1 MDEGL
6 AKIRHERSVKDF
18 PFLELEDNEYVEY
31 AFKRAKIWLNLI
43 LGGLA
48 AGLIL
53 ILLAFLLVLMGKDS
67 LNATGINFLY
77 IILGALLVSVFLVG
91 LFTIMV
97 YRGNKLFITNKHVIQ
112 LIMSSPMA
120 NSVNMIDLTSIED
133 TSFSQNGIMQK
144 MFGYGTFRLS
154 TVGEET
160 TYTFKKSDITAEEL
174 RAVAKLVSKAK
185 VSDDK
190 KDSVLIVS

>member
-31 AFKRAKIWLNLI
+31 AFKRAKIWLQLI

-67 LNATGINFLY
+67 LDQTGISFLY
-77 IILGALLVSVFLVG
+77 IILGALLFSVFLVG
-91 LFTIMV
+91 LFTIML

-112 LIMSSPMA
+112 MTMASPMA
-120 NSVNMIDLTSIED
+120 SSVNMIDLPSIED

-160 TYTFKKSDITAEEL
+160 TYTFKKSDITSEEL
-174 RAVAKLVSKAK
+174 RAVSKLVTKAK
-185 VSDDK
+185 AAGDK

>member
-31 AFKRAKIWLNLI
+31 AFKRAKVWLYLI

-48 AGLIL
+48 AGLIF
-53 ILLAFLLVLMGKDS
+53 ILLAFLLVLMGRDS
-67 LNATGINFLY
+67 LDETGINFLY
-77 IILGALLVSVFLVG
+77 IILGALLFSVFLVG
-91 LFTIMV
+91 LFTIIV

-112 LIMSSPMA
+112 MTMVSPMA
-120 NSVNMIDLTSIED
+120 SSVNMIDLASIED

-160 TYTFKKSDITAEEL
+160 TYTFKKSAITAEEL
-174 RAVAKLVSKAK
+174 RAVSKLVTKAK
-185 VSDDK
+185 AASSK
-190 KDSVLIVS
+190 KDSVMIVS

>member
-31 AFKRAKIWLNLI
+31 AFKRAKIWLQLI

-48 AGLIL
+48 AGLIF
-53 ILLAFLLVLMGKDS
+53 ILLAFLLVLMGRDS
-67 LNATGINFLY
+67 LDETGISFLY
-77 IILGALLVSVFLVG
+77 IILGALLFSVFLVG
-91 LFTIMV
+91 LFTLML
-97 YRGNKLFITNKHVIQ
+97 YRGNKLFVTNKHVIQ
-112 LIMSSPMA
+112 MTMSSPMA
-120 NSVNMIDLTSIED
+120 SSVNMIDLSSIED

-144 MFGYGTFRLS
+144 IFGYGTFRLS
-154 TVGEET
+154 TVGDET
-160 TYTFKKSDITAEEL
+160 TYTFKKSDITSEEL
-174 RAVAKLVSKAK
+174 RSVSKLVTKAK
-185 VSDDK
+185 AADDK

>member
-31 AFKRAKIWLNLI
+31 AFKRAKIWLQLI

-48 AGLIL
+48 AGLIF

-67 LNATGINFLY
+67 LDQTGISFLY
-77 IILGALLVSVFLVG
+77 IILGALLFSVFLVG

-112 LIMSSPMA
+112 MTMASPMA
-120 NSVNMIDLTSIED
+120 NSVNMIDLPSIED

-174 RAVAKLVSKAK
+174 RAVSKLVTKAK

>member
-31 AFKRAKIWLNLI
+31 AFKRAKIWLQLI

-48 AGLIL
+48 AGLIF

-67 LNATGINFLY
+67 LDQTGISFLY
-77 IILGALLVSVFLVG
+77 IILGALLFSVFLVG
-91 LFTIMV
+91 LFTIML

-112 LIMSSPMA
+112 MTMASPMA
-120 NSVNMIDLTSIED
+120 NSVNMIDLHSIED

-174 RAVAKLVSKAK
+174 RAVSKLVTKAK

>member
-31 AFKRAKIWLNLI
+31 AFKRAKIWLQLI

-48 AGLIL
+48 AGLIF

-67 LNATGINFLY
+67 LDQTGVNFLY
-77 IILGALLVSVFLVG
+77 IILGALLVSVFLAGV
-91 LFTIMV
+91 FTMMV

-112 LIMSSPMA
+112 MTMASPMA
-120 NSVNMIDLTSIED
+120 SSVNMIDLPSIED
-133 TSFSQNGIMQK
+133 TSFSQNGFMQK

-154 TVGEET
+154 TVGDET

-185 VSDDK
+185 ASGDK

>member
-48 AGLIL
+48 AGLIF
-53 ILLAFLLVLMGKDS
+53 ILLAFLLVLMGKDF
-67 LNATGINFLY
+67 LDTTGISFLY
-77 IILGALLVSVFLVG
+77 IILGALLFSVFLVG
-91 LFTIMV
+91 VFTLMV

-112 LIMSSPMA
+112 MTMASPMSS
-120 NSVNMIDLTSIED
+120 SVNMIDLPSIED
-133 TSFSQNGIMQK
+133 TSFSQDGIMQK

-174 RAVAKLVSKAK
+174 RAVSKLVTKAK

>member
-31 AFKRAKIWLNLI
+31 AFKMAKTWLYLI

-48 AGLIL
+48 AGLIF
-53 ILLAFLLVLMGKDS
+53 ILLAFLLVLMGRDS
-67 LNATGINFLY
+67 LDETGANFLY
-77 IILGALLVSVFLVG
+77 IILGALLFSVFLVG

-112 LIMSSPMA
+112 MTMVSPMA
-120 NSVNMIDLTSIED
+120 SSVNMIDLASIED

-174 RAVAKLVSKAK
+174 RAVSKLVTKAK
-185 VSDDK
+185 AASSK
-190 KDSVLIVS
+190 KDSVMIVS

>member
-31 AFKRAKIWLNLI
+31 AFKRAKIWLQLI

-48 AGLIL
+48 AGLIF

-67 LNATGINFLY
+67 LDETGISFLY
-77 IILGALLVSVFLVG
+77 IILGALLFSVFLVG
-91 LFTIMV
+91 LFTLML
-97 YRGNKLFITNKHVIQ
+97 YRGNKLFVTNKHVIQ
-112 LIMSSPMA
+112 MTMSSPMA
-120 NSVNMIDLTSIED
+120 NSVNMIDLSSIED

-144 MFGYGTFRLS
+144 IFGYGTFRLS
-154 TVGEET
+154 TVGDET
-160 TYTFKKSDITAEEL
+160 TYTFKKSDITSEEL
-174 RAVAKLVSKAK
+174 RSVSKLVTKAK
-185 VSDDK
+185 AADDK